1 MRGVATFT
9 IDLAYGDPMLMPET
23 PLELSGFKSEI
34 DAANWLITRVTHT
47 ITDNGYVSQ
56 VECELKIEDEGVE
69 VREKKNSISQL
80 FVDFFD

>member
-1 MRGVATFT
+1 MATFT

-47 ITDNGYVSQ
+47 IAGNGYVSQ
-56 VECELKIEDEGVE
+56 VECELKVEDNGGE
-69 VREKKNSISQL
+69 VRKDKK
-80 FVDFFD
+80 